1 MVNKTGKWVLQ
12 MCKGFGL
19 YIVNGRIR
27 GDSLG
32 RLTQRSVL
40 GSSVVDY
47 AITDT
52 EPQYI
57 NAFTVSPQQPLT
69 DRSQITL
76 FLKKSLST
84 TVNPNPEPRLFPLQE
99 IQMDR
104 REHCCLYLC
113 TRLKSGM
120 KQKERWF
127 DKECTVSRQNLR
139 KLSNRKH
146 RNQSDLMGQLEYIQ
160 ALKDYKRLL
169 HVKKNALYGGRTQ

>member
-1 MVNKTGKWVLQ
+1 MVNKTGKQVLQ
-12 MCKGFGL
+12 MCKGLGL

-32 RLTQRSVL
+32 RLTQCSVL

-57 NAFTVSPQQPLT
+57 NAFTVSPQQPLS
-69 DRSQITL
+69 DHSQITL

-104 REHCCLYLC
+104 REHCCLYRC
-113 TRLKSGM
+113 TRLCSNSQHAGYFS
-120 KQKERWF
+120 QHP
-127 DKECTVSRQNLR
+127 VSAC
-139 KLSNRKH
+139 K
-146 RNQSDLMGQLEYIQ
+146 GYIWP
-160 ALKDYKRLL
+160 
-169 HVKKNALYGGRTQ
+169 HIT